1 MNTLDKVA
9 ITSRSFSANKYLVEE
24 LRARYANI
32 TLNNSGKTLVGSELL
47 EFLDGQNKVIVG
59 LENFDKNLIDQL
71 PELKVISKFGV
82 GLNNIDLESM
92 KEHSISLGFQ
102 PGTNKQSVAELA
114 LMHIFIA
121 LRKAPSSKE
130 DICNNIWSQNK
141 GHELFGKTIG
151 IIGFGNIGQ
160 RLAELLEPFK
170 CKIVFYDGI
179 EFSKEE
185 LVDKFPSRSEDFIN
199 NLQQSSL
206 NEVLKEADIVSIH
219 IPLLEETQ
227 NLISVDELAC
237 LKKDVRII
245 NTSRGGIVDEKALED
260 FLNQNKN
267 AFAAFD
273 VFETEPAFNHPLLKL
288 NNFYATSHLGSMTI
302 EGVISMGIAAINGL
316 DENRIPL

>member
-92 KEHSISLGFQ
+92 KENSISLGFQ

-199 NLQQSSL
+199 SLQQSSL
-206 NEVLKEADIVSIH
+206 NGVLKEVDIVSIH

-227 NLISVDELAC
+227 NLISVDELGC

-245 NTSRGGIVDEKALED
+245 NTSRGGIVDEKALEV
-260 FLNQNKN
+260 FLNQNQN

>member
-160 RLAELLEPFK
+160 RLAELLESFK

>member
-185 LVDKFPSRSEDFIN
+185 LVDKFPSRSESFIN

-227 NLISVDELAC
+227 NLISVDELGC

>member
-185 LVDKFPSRSEDFIN
+185 LVDKFPSRSEDFIK
-199 NLQQSSL
+199 NLQQSLL

>member
-32 TLNNSGKTLVGSELL
+32 TLNNSGKTLGGSELL

-160 RLAELLEPFK
+160 RLAELLESFK

>member
-32 TLNNSGKTLVGSELL
+32 TLNNSGKTLMGSELL

-170 CKIVFYDGI
+170 CKIIFYDGI

-185 LVDKFPSRSEDFIN
+185 LVDKFPSRSESFIN

-206 NEVLKEADIVSIH
+206 NEVLKVSDIVSIH

-227 NLISVDELAC
+227 NLISVDELGC

>member
-170 CKIVFYDGI
+170 CKIIFYDGI

-185 LVDKFPSRSEDFIN
+185 LVDKFLSRPEDFIN

>member
-185 LVDKFPSRSEDFIN
+185 LVDKFPSRPEDFIN

-260 FLNQNKN
+260 FLNQNEDS
-267 AFAAFD
+267 FAAFD
-273 VFETEPAFNHPLLKL
+273 VFEIEPAFNNPLLKL